1 MVVVVRSG
9 GLAMLLVVL
18 SSATLVAGAV
28 AQSAGS
34 ASDGFTGQAGYGSCE
49 ESAGTFEIVNEVQQV
64 RGYQCQAGWIGTT
77 DPRFTGTYTSVA
89 NIDTYRGAD
98 IAPPEGAFN
107 VWTVVRRVENDEGA
121 WQGAATTAAWVNDSD
136 AWFVADPPAV
146 VVFTGEG
153 EYEGLTA
160 IVTIQERIV
169 PSGVRGYIFEGS
181 PPPVPSLE
189 PR

>member
-1 MVVVVRSG
+1 MISDVRSG
-9 GLAMLLVVL
+9 GRAALLAVL
-18 SSATLVAGAV
+18 SLATLAAGAV
-28 AQSAGS
+28 AQSAGPV
-34 ASDGFTGQAGYGSCE
+34 SDGFTGQAGYGDCE
-49 ESAGTFEIVNEVQQV
+49 DPAGTFEIVDDVQQV
-64 RGYQCQAGWIGTT
+64 RGYQCRSGWIGTT

-89 NIDTYRGAD
+89 NIDTYRGAEV
-98 IAPPEGAFN
+98 APPEGAFN

-121 WQGAATTAAWVNDSD
+121 WQGAATTAAWVNDPD
-136 AWFVADPPAV
+136 AWFVGDPPAV

-153 EYEGLTA
+153 GYEGLTA

-181 PPPVPSLE
+181 PPPVPSIE